1 MKKSSFVCCLIIFCL
16 AFFFLFSSFSPNIAY
31 ASHEFSTSAKAMCL
45 MESSTNRVLRSKNEH
60 MRLPM
65 ASTTKIMTA
74 ITAIEHCKNLD
85 EKFVVSKKAIGVS
98 GTSLYLRDDEE
109 LSIRD
114 LLYGLMLVSGNDAS
128 VAIGER
134 ISGNVEFFV
143 DLMNVTAKKIGA
155 KNTHFENTH
164 GLDEKGHYTSAYDL
178 ALISSYAL
186 KNPVFKE
193 IVGTKN
199 IKITSGQGKDRY
211 LQNKNKLLRKYEGA
225 NGVKTG
231 FTDDAGRCFV
241 GSAERDGMTLVCSVL
256 SCGPMFEDCA
266 SLLDEGFKNYKM
278 IDVTERVFRHRRL
291 NVVDGKREFAIIS
304 PKEKYYYP
312 MRDYEIDKISFK
324 EKLQDQ
330 VKAPMRKGEE
340 VGEIEIFFDNN
351 LIFSLKF
358 TTIEDVD
365 TKGVIE
371 RFFDILN
378 RW

>member
-1 MKKSSFVCCLIIFCL
+1 MKTSKLLCSAFVLLL
-16 AFFFLFSSFSPNIAY
+16 AFLFLFSPFSLNSATAIQ
-31 ASHEFSTSAKAMCL
+31 EFATSAKAMCL

-85 EKFVVSKKAIGVS
+85 EKFVISKKAVGIS
-98 GTSLYLRDDEE
+98 GTSLYLREDEE
-109 LSIRD
+109 LSIKD
-114 LLYGLMLVSGNDAS
+114 LLYGLMLISGNDAS

-211 LQNKNKLLRKYEGA
+211 LQNKNKLLRKYDGA

-241 GSAERDGMTLVCSVL
+241 GSAEREGMTLVCSVL

-266 SLLDEGFKNYKM
+266 TLLDEGFKNYKM
-278 IDVTERVFRHRRL
+278 VDVTEKVFNQRKV
-291 NVVDGKREFAIIS
+291 NVFDGKKETALLT

-312 MRDYEIDKISFK
+312 MQDFEIQMLVFKYEIPSEI
-324 EKLQDQ
+324 
-330 VKAPMRKGEE
+330 VAPKKKGEE
-340 VGEIEIFFDNN
+340 VGKIEIFFDNN

-358 TTIEDVD
+358 TTIEDVE